1 MENEKGNGMECGF
14 PWAEAMNC
22 AVTVCDKEGVIV
34 YMNRKSRETFC
45 KEGKSLIGSN
55 LFGCHPEHAREKIRH
70 MLSTGESNAYTI
82 LKHGVRNRLEKPACL
97 DAQSPAAN
105 LMEILDQLPLKG
117 FVIHE
122 QIPAAQNQLVGLDPF
137 DNIQIVQNIYAG
149 NGGVQLVSTG
159 DATQIFQ

>member
-45 KEGKSLIGSN
+45 KEGKSLIGRN

-82 LKHGVRNRLEKPACL
+82 LKHGVRKMIYQTPWR
-97 DAQSPAAN
+97 DAAGAIAG
-105 LMEILDQLPLKG
+105 MVEISM
-117 FVIHE
+117 V
-122 QIPAAQNQLVGLDPF
+122 IPAEMPHYNRDCR
-137 DNIQIVQNIYAG
+137 I
-149 NGGVQLVSTG
+149 TT
-159 DATQIFQ
+159 ATNALQPLLTLKQ